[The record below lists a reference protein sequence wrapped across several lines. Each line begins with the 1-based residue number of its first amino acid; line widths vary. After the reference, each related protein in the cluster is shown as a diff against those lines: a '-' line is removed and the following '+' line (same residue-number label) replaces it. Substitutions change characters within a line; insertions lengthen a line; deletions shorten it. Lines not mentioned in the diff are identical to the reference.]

1 MSDLEDLLREE
12 LKRTA
17 QKVQPEVLRPL
28 RVPASGHGWRPH
40 LLPLAVAAAV
50 IVIIAVVALITGL
63 PASHQ
68 PAEQPEL
75 PLPDGEGAR
84 RLEHHGHAA
93 EARIVQESAERG
105 PQSVGQDQ
113 S

>member
-17 QKVQPEVLRPL
+17 QEVQPEVLRPL
-28 RVPASGHGWRPH
+28 RVPASGHGWRPR

-63 PASHQ
+63 PASFTW
-68 PAEQPEL
+68 EQWPG
-75 PLPDGEGAR
+75 PSS
-84 RLEHHGHAA
+84 
-93 EARIVQESAERG
+93 ITRG
-105 PQSVGQDQ
+105 CRASQLTSC
-113 S
+113 STSRTS